1 MTPSGDS
8 SPQMAT
14 NEGET
19 RWPAIAGTEGVE
31 RMAPT
36 DADKARWLECTA
48 LRRFGTTTDIANA
61 ALYLSSDAGGFVTG
75 AIFDCDGGMSLGDA
89 SGNHLLR
96 ERR

>member
-8 SPQMAT
+8 SPQMVT
-14 NEGET
+14 NEGDT
-19 RWPAIAGTEGVE
+19 RWPAEAS
-31 RMAPT
+31 PT
-36 DADKARWLECTA
+36 DADKARWLESTA

-89 SGNHLLR
+89 SGNYLIK